1 MAAQIPGVTGFLRPG
16 VYVRSTV
23 RDITVTTPTGLRT
36 VLIIGRGDPVVQSFT
51 RRSGTKLTLSF
62 APVFK
67 YSSLQAGYPDYPF
80 AAVITK
86 NGVTLTE
93 GTDFELDPETGEVT
107 FSVALIRTD
116 EITATYHNFSVDYF
130 SDVELMK
137 IKHGQPSA
145 TNLCA
150 LGAQVAFENGAAT
163 VGVIRVPDP
172 IGTETEADVFNR
184 VFALPTLVSDGGVFF
199 QATLADMVVP
209 IISTDA
215 PVYVAENINY
225 ACKLAVEFASTLEMK
240 MEMVGILGSPRFE
253 TLSAMFNALI
263 PTPGGRVLDTDGVN
277 PEESIIDVASE
288 TSYGDNSRDNTDF
301 TRTMYIAM
309 DLVQKELADGTTA
322 YFNGSL
328 VACAL
333 AGKIGS
339 FLHAAYTTTNKDLV
353 GFKVPRSRRLT
364 RLQGNRLMD
373 EARCIVLE
381 PNAVDGAKV
390 LWAIT
395 TDNTGSPTKEES
407 SVLLARDYVAKRIRT
422 EMEKYIGLL
431 NLPSTLLDMTTTI
444 SNTLEAF
451 KSANVIETYRGV
463 RVDRHPIEPRQ
474 VNVFFEIRPAF
485 PVNWISIEFA
495 IGSAISA

>member
-16 VYVRSTV
+16 VYVRSNV

-36 VLIIGRGDPVVQSFT
+36 ILIIGPGDPVVQSFV
-51 RRSGTKLTLSF
+51 RRTGKVLALSF
-62 APVFK
+62 APVFE
-67 YSSLQAGYPDYPF
+67 YANAEAGYPDYPF
-80 AAVITK
+80 AAQVVK
-86 NGVTLTE
+86 NGVNLTE
-93 GTDFELDPETGEVT
+93 GTDFELDPETGEIT
-107 FSVALIRTD
+107 FADDLIRTD
-116 EITATYHNFSVDYF
+116 EITVTYHNFSVDYF

-137 IKHGQPSA
+137 VKHGAPSS

-172 IGTETEADVFNR
+172 VGTETIADVFKK
-184 VFALPTLVSDGGVFF
+184 VFELPTLLSDGGVFF
-199 QATLADMVVP
+199 QANNIDLVVP
-209 IISTDA
+209 VTTEDT
-215 PVYVAENINY
+215 PVYQVEEVNY
-225 ACKLAVEFASTLEMK
+225 ACKQAVEFASGLDMK
-240 MEMVGILGSPRFE
+240 VETMAILGSPRFE
-253 TLSAMFNALI
+253 SLSAMFNALI
-263 PTPGGRVLDTDGVN
+263 PTPGGRALDKDGLA

-288 TSYGDNSRDNTDF
+288 TSYGNNSRDTADF
-301 TRTMYIAM
+301 TRTMYVAM
-309 DLVQKELADGTTA
+309 DLVQKEMADGTIE

-328 VACAL
+328 VAAAL

-339 FLHAAYTTTNKDLV
+339 FLHPAYTTTNKDIV
-353 GFKVPRSRRLT
+353 GFKIPRSRKLT

-373 EARCIVLE
+373 EARCVVLE

-407 SVLLARDYVAKRIRT
+407 SVLLARDYIAKRVRT
-422 EMEKYIGLL
+422 EMEKFIGLL
-431 NLPSTLLDMTTTI
+431 NLPSTILDMTTTVT
-444 SNTLEAF
+444 NMLEAF
-451 KSANVIETYRGV
+451 KTSNAIETYRGV
-463 RVDRHPIEPRQ
+463 RVDRHPVEPRQ
-474 VNVFFEIRPAF
+474 VNIVFEIRPAF